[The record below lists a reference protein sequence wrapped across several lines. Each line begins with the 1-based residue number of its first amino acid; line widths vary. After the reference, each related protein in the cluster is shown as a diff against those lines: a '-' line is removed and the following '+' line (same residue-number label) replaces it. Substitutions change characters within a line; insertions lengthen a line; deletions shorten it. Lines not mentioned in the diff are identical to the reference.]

1 MIDLISI
8 IIIIVLLLVDY
19 LKKDKNSVES
29 LGIFHE
35 INLPPGTTGIPFIG
49 ETLQF
54 LSKKVSQI
62 IFIIYYRNLII
73 F

>member
-19 LKKDKNSVES
+19 LRKDKNSVHPLE
-29 LGIFHE
+29 IFHE

-54 LSKKVSQI
+54 LSKKVS
-62 IFIIYYRNLII
+62 
-73 F
+73 